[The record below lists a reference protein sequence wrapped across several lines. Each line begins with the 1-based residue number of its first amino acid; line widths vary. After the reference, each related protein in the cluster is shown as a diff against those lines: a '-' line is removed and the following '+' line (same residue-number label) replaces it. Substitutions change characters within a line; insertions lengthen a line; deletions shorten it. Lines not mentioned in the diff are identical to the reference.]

1 MREFEN
7 KVGVVTGGASGV
19 GRALVERFVREGM
32 KVVIADVEKDALDAT
47 VDTLRSRG
55 AAVIGV
61 VTDVS
66 RLESVRELAR
76 ATLHAYGAVHVVC
89 NNAGIGTDE
98 TKGMIWDS
106 PDNDWKWTFRVNVWG
121 VLNGIKAFVPLML
134 ERGEEGHV
142 VNTSSGNGGLY
153 PLPMTPSYSSSKAA
167 VTCISEVLNY
177 QLQMVGAK
185 IKASVLFP
193 GPHIVRTN
201 IFSAARNRP
210 VDLPYEKEPSAPP
223 PTLEDIKGMIESSGR
238 KFSVTEPHEVAD
250 FALEGIRNDQ
260 FWILP
265 PSEQTDAAVRSRLE
279 GIVARKNPVPS
290 SFF

>member
-1 MREFEN
+1 MRDFEGR
-7 KVGVVTGGASGV
+7 VAVVTGGASGV
-19 GRALVERFVREGM
+19 GRALGKRFAREGM
-32 KVVIADVEKDALDAT
+32 KIVLADVERGALDAT
-47 VDTLRSRG
+47 VAELRALG
-55 AAVIGV
+55 AEATGV

-66 RLESVRELAR
+66 QIDAVRSLAR
-76 ATLHAYGAVHVVC
+76 ATLDTFGAVHIVC
-89 NNAGIGTDE
+89 NNAGVGTDE
-98 TKGMIWDS
+98 TKNMIWDS

-153 PLPMTPSYSSSKAA
+153 PLPMTPIYSSSKAA

-177 QLQMVGAK
+177 QLQMAGAR

-210 VDLPYEKEPSAPP
+210 ADLPYEEEPVSPP
-223 PTLEDIKGMIESSGR
+223 PSLEDIRGMIESAGM
-238 KFSVTEPHEVAD
+238 KFAVTEPEEVAEY
-250 FALEGIRNDQ
+250 ALEGIRNDR

-265 PSEQTDAAVRSRLE
+265 SSEQTDAALRNRLD
-279 GIVARKNPVPS
+279 GILARRNPGPP

>member
-1 MREFEN
+1 
-7 KVGVVTGGASGV
+7 
-19 GRALVERFVREGM
+19 M
-32 KVVIADVEKDALDAT
+32 KVVLADVEKVALDET
-47 VDTLRSRG
+47 VAALRADG
-55 AAVIGV
+55 AEVTGV

-66 RLESVRELAR
+66 RLDSVRALAQ
-76 ATLHAYGAVHVVC
+76 ATLETYGAVHLVC
-89 NNAGIGTDE
+89 NNAGVGTDE
-98 TKGMIWDS
+98 TKSMIWDS
-106 PDNDWKWTFRVNVWG
+106 PDNDWMWTFRVNVWG

-153 PLPMTPSYSSSKAA
+153 PLPMTPIYSSSKAA

-177 QLQMVGAK
+177 QLQMAGAK

-193 GPHIVRTN
+193 GPNIVRTN

-210 VDLPYEKEPSAPP
+210 SDLPYEKEPTSPP
-223 PTLEDIKGMIESSGR
+223 PSLEDIKGMIESAGMN
-238 KFSVTEPHEVAD
+238 FAVTEPRDVAD
-250 FALEGIRNDQ
+250 FAFAGIRNDQ

-265 PSEQTDAAVRSRLE
+265 PSEQTDAALRNRLE
-279 GIVARKNPVPS
+279 GILGRQNPIPS

>member
-1 MREFEN
+1 MRDFKN
-7 KVGVVTGGASGV
+7 RVAVVTGGASGV
-19 GRALVERFVREGM
+19 GRALGQRFAREGM
-32 KVVIADVEKDALDAT
+32 RVVLADVEQGALDTT
-47 VDTLRSRG
+47 VAEMCAQG
-55 AAVIGV
+55 AEVTGV

-66 RLESVRELAR
+66 RLESVRALAR
-76 ATLHAYGAVHVVC
+76 ATLDAYGAVHVVC
-89 NNAGIGTDE
+89 NNAGVGTDE
-98 TKGMIWDS
+98 TRTMIWDS
-106 PDNDWKWTFRVNVWG
+106 PDNDWTWTFRVNVWG

-153 PLPMTPSYSSSKAA
+153 PLPMTPIYSSSKAA

-177 QLQMVGAK
+177 QLQMAGAK

-201 IFSAARNRP
+201 IFDAARNRP
-210 VDLPYEKEPSAPP
+210 SDLPYEKEPASPP
-223 PTLEDIKGMIESSGR
+223 PTLDDIRGMIESAGM
-238 KFSVTEPHEVAD
+238 KFAITEPEEVAEY
-250 FALEGIRNDQ
+250 ALEGIRNDR

-265 PSEQTDAAVRSRLE
+265 PSEQTDTALRNRLE
-279 GIVARKNPVPS
+279 GIVARRNPGPP

>member
-1 MREFEN
+1 MHDFEN
-7 KVGVVTGGASGV
+7 KVAVVTGGASGV
-19 GRALVERFVREGM
+19 GRALAARFVREGM
-32 KVVIADVEKDALDAT
+32 RVMLADVEKVALDAT
-47 VDTLRSRG
+47 VEALRSGG
-55 AAVIGV
+55 ADVKGV

-66 RLESVRELAR
+66 RIESVRALAQ
-76 ATLHAYGAVHVVC
+76 ATLDAYGTVHVVC
-89 NNAGIGTDE
+89 NNAGVGTDE
-98 TKGMIWDS
+98 TKSMIWDS
-106 PDNDWKWTFRVNVWG
+106 PDNDWLWTFRVNVWG

-153 PLPMTPSYSSSKAA
+153 PLPMTPIYSSSKAA

-210 VDLPYEKEPSAPP
+210 SDLPYEKEPTSPP
-223 PTLEDIKGMIESSGR
+223 PSLEDIKGMIESAGM
-238 KFSVTEPHEVAD
+238 KFAVTEPQDVAD
-250 FALEGIRNDQ
+250 FAFEGIRNDQ

-265 PSEQTDAAVRSRLE
+265 PSEQTDAAVRNRLE
-279 GIVARKNPVPS
+279 GIVGRRNPVPS
-290 SFF
+290 SFI